1 MINALSSH
9 QLGLLN
15 ECRAVA
21 IENSRFYEK
30 AYNAATD
37 DHDKSLIGSAA
48 AQRKVFVEA
57 MSAIL
62 SVAENTPS
70 KPCHNRPQGLVLELP
85 DSLSVTHN
93 DDFKTMAAKHEQ
105 QFDASVKMALNC
117 ISDDTTQEVL
127 NHHLMAAQIAT
138 RALVSA
144 DIINAEID

>member
-57 MSAIL
+57 MIHIALKRS
-62 SVAENTPS
+62 
-70 KPCHNRPQGLVLELP
+70 RELQ
-85 DSLSVTHN
+85 LFQMQIT
-93 DDFKTMAAKHEQ
+93 T
-105 QFDASVKMALNC
+105 VK
-117 ISDDTTQEVL
+117 I
-127 NHHLMAAQIAT
+127 
-138 RALVSA
+138 
-144 DIINAEID
+144 